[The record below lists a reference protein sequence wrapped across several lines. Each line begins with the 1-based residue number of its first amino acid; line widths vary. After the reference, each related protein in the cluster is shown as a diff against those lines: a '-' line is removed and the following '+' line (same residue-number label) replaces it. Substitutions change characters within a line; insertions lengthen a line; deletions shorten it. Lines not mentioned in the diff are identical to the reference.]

1 MSSACASNSPTNSS
15 RTTENQ
21 MKMNFKVLIGAT
33 AGLAIAATAAMA
45 DITGAGASFPFPIY
59 AKWAAVYKGSS
70 GVGLNYQSIGSGG
83 GIAQIKAKTVAFGA
97 TDKPLTS
104 KELAPFGLTQF
115 PIVVGGIAP
124 VGNIP
129 GVRPGQLVLDGPT
142 LAGIFVG

>member
-1 MSSACASNSPTNSS
+1 ME
-15 RTTENQ
+15 TE
-21 MKMNFKVLIGAT
+21 MKMILKTLMGAV
-33 AGLAIAATAAMA
+33 ASLAIATSAMAA
-45 DITGAGASFPFPIY
+45 DITGAGSSFVLPVV

-83 GIAQIKAKTVAFGA
+83 GIAQIKAKTVTFGA